1 MDKIRTYEVGSQ
13 RKRGEG
19 LRIGVMRY
27 WPRGV
32 KKQDVALRH
41 FDVWF
46 PLLAPSAELI
56 QWYRTDPTEKRWEQ
70 LVKRYKREMHKTDCR
85 QAIQLLAKLAR
96 RTSISI
102 GCSCADEKHCHRS
115 ILRQL
120 IEQAAKE

>member
-1 MDKIRTYEVGSQ
+1 MDKIRTYKVGSQ

-32 KKQDVALRH
+32 KKTDVTRNH

-46 PLLAPSAELI
+46 PLLAPSGKLV
-56 QWYRTDPTEKRWEQ
+56 QWYRAEPTDERWKQ
-70 LVKRYKREMHKTDCR
+70 FVKQYTREMRKTDSR
-85 QAIQLLAKLAR
+85 QAIQLLARLAK
-96 RTSISI
+96 RTAISI
-102 GCSCADEKHCHRS
+102 GCSCEDERRCHRS

-120 IEQAAKE
+120 IEQAAKD